1 MSLDLLHKA
10 PAGAIETLFDEQNQP
25 ILKTADLVKNIGMGK
40 IRYKFKD
47 FPSYYTCARP
57 AIAR

>member
-1 MSLDLLHKA
+1 MLHKA

-57 AIAR
+57 TIAR